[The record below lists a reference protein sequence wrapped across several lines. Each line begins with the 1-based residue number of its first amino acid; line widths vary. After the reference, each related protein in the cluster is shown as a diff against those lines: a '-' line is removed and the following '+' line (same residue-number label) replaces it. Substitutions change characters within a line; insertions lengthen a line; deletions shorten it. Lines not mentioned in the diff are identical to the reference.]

1 MQGQTNMLSI
11 SLTHFPDVSNLHF
24 INNLRTGNSLFILKE
39 SIMNYQHLYDML
51 CEKAYNRFSDF
62 YVRSSNLR
70 IIKSIIYKE
79 TDYKYLEAHH
89 KLPKSDG
96 GLDDLSNIV
105 FFTPKEHIVAHH
117 LLFKAQPTPK
127 HAQAWHLQ
135 SHSSKSGL
143 QIKLT
148 AKEFEET
155 RKINAENARKQIYE
169 TNRKMCESGRRFG
182 KGNSMYG
189 RIWYTNGIKSIVLKP
204 SDVVPDGFYK
214 GRLNA
219 VPKDRHKS
227 TTGMLWYNDGTI
239 NKMFKETDNI
249 PSNFQKGKL
258 KCKK

>member
-1 MQGQTNMLSI
+1 
-11 SLTHFPDVSNLHF
+11 
-24 INNLRTGNSLFILKE
+24 
-39 SIMNYQHLYDML
+39 MNYQHLYDML

-62 YVRSSNLR
+62 YIRSSSIR
-70 IIKSIIYKE
+70 IVKSIIYKE
-79 TDYKYLEAHH
+79 TDYRYLE
-89 KLPKSDG
+89 
-96 GLDDLSNIV
+96 
-105 FFTPKEHIVAHH
+105 AHH

-143 QIKLT
+143 HIKLT

-169 TNRKMCESGRRFG
+169 TNRKMRESGRRFG

-189 RIWYTNGIKSIVLKP
+189 RIWYTNGLQNISLKP
-204 SDVVPDGFYK
+204 SDVIPDGFYK
-214 GRLNA
+214 GRLNV
-219 VPKDRHKS
+219 VPKDKHNS
-227 TTGMLWYNDGTI
+227 TAGMFWYNDGTI

-249 PSNFQKGKL
+249 PLNFQKGML